1 MTPGS
6 SAPGRATQH
15 LAPSHEGTARDQL
28 PPRQICVPYSLAG
41 PAEPKAAHWALQC
54 ELKSMWGV
62 EVWFLRGMMQA
73 RQTLLQK
80 ADCLLRL
87 AFSAYC
93 GTMCVCVCASMNRR
107 THECVCL
114 CAWVSTRV
122 LACICEL
129 LCKCVYVCGYECTLL
144 YTCGQVYVR
153 STGQQHPVS
162 RLESALTGGQAER
175 GYLKKGVQQVTRK
188 CPCAAATPYHRVPR
202 CGLCNSPQDLDTH

>member
-1 MTPGS
+1 
-6 SAPGRATQH
+6 
-15 LAPSHEGTARDQL
+15 
-28 PPRQICVPYSLAG
+28 
-41 PAEPKAAHWALQC
+41 
-54 ELKSMWGV
+54 MWGV